1 MPDPNF
7 FPLVLPV
14 LVLVAYALLALVMS
28 PAFRGQSWI
37 LGPVS
42 LIGVG
47 MAGWFTREL
56 WISWRMVG
64 PMQSGFGMVRVDG
77 FGLFAASILLVITA
91 LSILATFTAIRPDR
105 LLYIFM
111 RIIHARIDD
120 RHDHPATARGA
131 PCRRCSHFV

>member
-77 FGLFAASILLVITA
+77 FGLFAAV
-91 LSILATFTAIRPDR
+91 
-105 LLYIFM
+105 
-111 RIIHARIDD
+111 
-120 RHDHPATARGA
+120 HP
-131 PCRRCSHFV
+131 